1 MIKVIGTAVIKD
13 LLYQYLQNPKDSNVC
28 FELALEYEKLGQTAS
43 ATGFYL
49 RSIEFGFDIKMQY
62 EALCRIALCF
72 EKQGNRWFMIKGIL
86 LRAISLLPN
95 RPEAHFL
102 LCRAYERN
110 RDWQEGYT
118 HSILAESIAT
128 SEPESITDL
137 EYPGKWVF
145 TFEKAVVA
153 WWIGLHNESIYLFK
167 VLKNN
172 NRLTKIY
179 KNAVENNL
187 KNLTNNL

>member
-1 MIKVIGTAVIKD
+1 MINK
-13 LLYQYLQNPKDSNVC
+13 LLKEYINDSRNPKVC
-28 FELALEYEKLGQTAS
+28 FDLGWAYEQQGQTAS
-43 ATGFYL
+43 ACGFYL
-49 RSIEFGFDIKMQY
+49 RATEFGSDIKLQY
-62 EALCRIALCF
+62 EALLRMALCF

-110 RDWQEGYT
+110 KDWQEGYT

-153 WWIGLHNESIYLFK
+153 WWIGLQNESIYLFK

-172 NRLTKIY
+172 NQLTKIY

-187 KNLTNNL
+187 K

>member
-1 MIKVIGTAVIKD
+1 MLEK
-13 LLYQYLQNPKDSNVC
+13 LLKKYIDSPKDSNVC
-28 FELALEYEKLGQTAS
+28 FELGLEYEKLGQTAS

-49 RSIEFGFDIKMQY
+49 RSIEFGFDINLQY

-118 HSILAESIAT
+118 HSIISESIAT
-128 SEPESITDL
+128 SQPESITDL
-137 EYPGKWVF
+137 EYPGKWGF
-145 TFEKAVVA
+145 IFERAVVS
-153 WWIGLHNESIYLFK
+153 WWIGLHDESICLFRL
-167 VLKNN
+167 LKND
-172 NRLTKIY
+172 Y
-179 KNAVENNL
+179 KMDEIHSNAVENNL
-187 KNLTNNL
+187 KNLTNSL